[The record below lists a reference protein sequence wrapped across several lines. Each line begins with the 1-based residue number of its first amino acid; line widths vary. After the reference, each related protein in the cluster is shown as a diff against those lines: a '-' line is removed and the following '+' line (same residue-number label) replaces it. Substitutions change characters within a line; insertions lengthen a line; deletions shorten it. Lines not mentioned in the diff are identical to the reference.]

1 MEKSLRDL
9 PEGYTIKYSRAI
21 GYSFINPEGIVVV
34 QHPKDNDAIRS
45 LVWTI
50 HRNMEKEGL

>member
-1 MEKSLRDL
+1 MENTLREL
-9 PEGYTIKYSRAI
+9 PEGYIVTYSKAI
-21 GYSFINPEGIVVV
+21 GYSFINPKGIVIV

>member
-9 PEGYTIKYSRAI
+9 PDGFTVRYSRVI
-21 GYSFINPEGIVVV
+21 GYSFIDPKGIVVV

-50 HRNMEKEGL
+50 YRNMEKEGL